1 MTPLAIARNIETAL
15 ADVKEQ
21 LEQLDVAELPY
32 VEVTN
37 RDVYR
42 SLESLSCVYFL
53 IENGRYKQSVLY
65 VGKTTNL
72 RKRWK
77 GTPAGHRHACFD
89 RCVDRLERRGSRIR
103 LAWLQLDRQYLAATE
118 MLLINLWNPPWNVH
132 KA

>member
-53 IENGRYKQSVLY
+53 IENGRYKQSVTL
-65 VGKTTNL
+65 
-72 RKRWK
+72 RWK
-77 GTPAGHRHACFD
+77 DDEPTQAAGRELPS
-89 RCVDRLERRGSRIR
+89 RTSTRLFRSLRR
-103 LAWLQLDRQYLAATE
+103 QT
-118 MLLINLWNPPWNVH
+118 
-132 KA
+132 